1 MERVQGSC
9 CCGHGVGD
17 HAKGIY
23 QAFSTQACLCLSL
36 MYFIVTDLHLVSMC
50 KTLKSKVKSVGLK
63 EHWGQKLNSCSKQ
76 VSVVGKIVFSLSQ
89 Y

>member
-1 MERVQGSC
+1 
-9 CCGHGVGD
+9 
-17 HAKGIY
+17 
-23 QAFSTQACLCLSL
+23 

-89 Y
+89 YWTQFDSEFRLFPIPNYL